1 MDERSIAGLL
11 ATLVVAALAVLGV
24 YGFGTGYLIDSPGDF
39 LAPTIGV
46 LAVTVLVVGALI
58 ASGVGSRRWREN
70 PYW

>member
-11 ATLVVAALAVLGV
+11 ATLAVAALAVLGA

-46 LAVTVLVVGALI
+46 LAVAALAVGGLI